1 MMKFL
6 ILAMTLFMI
15 GCTVVETTGPDYN
28 EEILCNYHFED
39 LCGNTFTVKEE
50 SMTLEKQNYY
60 ENYYGTHTTCGKYK
74 LTYRDGCYEIVT
86 YY

>member
-39 LCGNTFTVKEE
+39 LCGNTFTVK
-50 SMTLEKQNYY
+50 STKDSIQCDVCSACHDN
-60 ENYYGTHTTCGKYK
+60 GS
-74 LTYRDGCYEIVT
+74 
-86 YY
+86 